1 MDGRDG
7 SRLRLP
13 QAARVHDADAVRRVP
28 GGIASR
34 TLVQLPGVAVASGI
48 VAPMSAAA
56 PIDSHA
62 NSSAVLPAVFE
73 QRRTVVP
80 ADIDENN
87 HVNNLRYLE
96 WIVAAALGHSEA
108 VGWPRERYTE
118 LGATWIVRSHTIE
131 YLRPAFVGDEVTVRT
146 WVAQISKVSS
156 RRKSQ
161 VLSQTGAVL
170 VRAETLWVFVSRRAH
185 ALDRVPAELAAAFPI
200 VPDATD
206 PRSGGPAP
214 VI

>member
-1 MDGRDG
+1 VDGRDG

-34 TLVQLPGVAVASGI
+34 TLAPLPGVAVASGI

-56 PIDSHA
+56 PIDPHA
-62 NSSAVLPAVFE
+62 NSSAVFE

-80 ADIDENN
+80 ADIDDNN

-96 WIVAAALGHSEA
+96 WILAAALGHSEA
-108 VGWPRERYTE
+108 VGWPRERYVE

-161 VLSQTGAVL
+161 VRSQGGAVL

-200 VPDATD
+200 VPDAAD

>member
-7 SRLRLP
+7 SRPRL
-13 QAARVHDADAVRRVP
+13 QGQVRVHDADAVRPVP

-34 TLVQLPGVAVASGI
+34 NLAPLPGSAVPSGI

-56 PIDSHA
+56 PIDPHA
-62 NSSAVLPAVFE
+62 SSSAIFE

-80 ADIDENN
+80 SDIDDNN

-96 WIVAAALGHSEA
+96 WILAAAIGHSEA
-108 VGWPRERYTE
+108 VGWPRERYVE
-118 LGATWIVRSHTIE
+118 LGATWIVRSHNIE
-131 YLRPAFVGDEVTVRT
+131 YLRPAFAGDEVTVRT

-161 VLSQTGAVL
+161 VLGHGGAVL

-185 ALDRVPAELAAAFPI
+185 ALDRVPPELAAAFPI
-200 VPDATD
+200 VPDAT
-206 PRSGGPAP
+206 GGPAP